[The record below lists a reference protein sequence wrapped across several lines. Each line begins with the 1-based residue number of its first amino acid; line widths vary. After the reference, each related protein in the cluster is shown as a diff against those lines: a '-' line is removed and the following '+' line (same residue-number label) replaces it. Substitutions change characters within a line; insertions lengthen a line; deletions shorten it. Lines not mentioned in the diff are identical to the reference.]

1 MSMKKQL
8 IMIEDLNKIKFRSR
22 FDEVVNRYP
31 SENILSIDTGVY
43 FEEEVKTYYAFIC
56 VILGGVNE

>member
-1 MSMKKQL
+1 MSMNKRL
-8 IMIEDLNKIKFRSR
+8 IMIEDTSRMNFRKR
-22 FDEVVNRYP
+22 FDEVVSTYP

-43 FEEEVKTYYAFIC
+43 FEDEVKTYYAFLC

>member
-8 IMIEDLNKIKFRSR
+8 IMIEDAARLNFRKR
-22 FDEVVNRYP
+22 FDEVVSNYP

-43 FEEEVKTYYAFIC
+43 FEDEVKTYYAFIC
-56 VILGGVNE
+56 VILGG

>member
-8 IMIEDLNKIKFRSR
+8 IMIEDINKTKFRSR
-22 FDEVVNRYP
+22 FDEVINRYP

-43 FEEEVKTYYAFIC
+43 FEDEVKTYYAFVC
-56 VILGGVNE
+56 VIL

>member
-8 IMIEDLNKIKFRSR
+8 IMIEDLSKTNFRSR

-31 SENILSIDTGVY
+31 SEHILSVDTGVY
-43 FEEEVKTYYAFIC
+43 FDDGLKTYYAFIC
-56 VILGGVNE
+56 VMLGG

>member
-8 IMIEDLNKIKFRSR
+8 IMIEDTSRINFRKR
-22 FDEVVNRYP
+22 FDEIISDYP

-43 FEEEVKTYYAFIC
+43 FEDEVKTYYAFLC
-56 VILGGVNE
+56 VILGD